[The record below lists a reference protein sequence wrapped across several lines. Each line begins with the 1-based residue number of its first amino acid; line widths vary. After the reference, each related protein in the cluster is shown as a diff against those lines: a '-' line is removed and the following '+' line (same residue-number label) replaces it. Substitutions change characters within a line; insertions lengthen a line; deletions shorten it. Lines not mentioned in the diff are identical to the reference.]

1 MKFLTRLGNVIVLLP
16 STIATIV
23 SFVFI
28 NFSISN
34 TTDLTLTESLMFRL
48 ASPIF
53 AFVIGGT
60 LALSIISAIIFSSKS
75 QTSDFRTIWYNDQG
89 IEVYVKTYQDE
100 LVVAGDYLKSK
111 IVSTSG
117 TLRLKKHGTSISQ
130 TIDKIEYLGPNQ
142 KDSKVEKIEYSE
154 TVYGESLFG
163 LRLLNNFKATH
174 LKVHLKDARSENELE
189 IEESLKSFLYGDQT
203 TFESKEN

>member
-16 STIATIV
+16 STIAAIV

-34 TTDLTLTESLMFRL
+34 TTDLTLSENLLFRL

-75 QTSDFRTIWYNDQG
+75 QTSDFRTLWYNDQG
-89 IEVYVKTYQDE
+89 IEVCVKTYQDE
-100 LVVAGDYLKSK
+100 LIFAGDYLKSK

-117 TLRLKKHGTSISQ
+117 TLRLKKNDTSITQS
-130 TIDKIEYLGPNQ
+130 IDKIEYIGPNQ

-154 TVYGESLFG
+154 TIYGESLFG
-163 LRLLNNFKATH
+163 LQLLNNFKATH

-189 IEESLKSFLYGDQT
+189 IEEELRDFLYG
-203 TFESKEN
+203 N